1 MRRASF
7 RQSLLQGECYSA
19 WGSATTAA
27 SPGAMKDLLLGDGL
41 IPAMSALG
49 RHKDYARA
57 PKFPHDRQWI
67 ACETG
72 HLDPLSRCDVYERMA
87 EWLHHDE

>member
-27 SPGAMKDLLLGDGL
+27 SPGAMKDLLRGDGL
-41 IPAMSALG
+41 IPAMRALVAGVTQIGVAKVPLQTPTTQKPASA
-49 RHKDYARA
+49 AR
-57 PKFPHDRQWI
+57 
-67 ACETG
+67 
-72 HLDPLSRCDVYERMA
+72 S
-87 EWLHHDE
+87 